1 MKSEGHPADVH
12 FPPAPW
18 HLRGRMWA
26 GLFRTDAPVPL
37 PAPLKRVLGAR
48 WLVVLLVRYEPGG
61 TLRYDELA
69 LGIPARRGLRF
80 GLWVDALWVSD
91 AAGMWGGRR
100 IWGLPKQMAR
110 FDWEEDGS
118 AVRVED
124 AAGVIARFTLDRSAA
139 RLPAPWLPAP
149 FWGRREDASLIFT
162 PARVRGA
169 RLGRGGLRRVKWSDH
184 LPYRP
189 AQRPLISVAAASF
202 RLTVPPPA

>member
-1 MKSEGHPADVH
+1 MPPPEVS

-37 PAPLKRVLGAR
+37 PAGLKRVLGAR

-61 TLRYDELA
+61 TLHYDELA
-69 LGIPARRGLRF
+69 LGIPARRGLRL

-118 AVRVED
+118 TARVED
-124 AAGVIARFTLDRSAA
+124 ATGTVAAFTLDRPAA
-139 RLPAPWLPAP
+139 RLPVPWLPAP
-149 FWGRREDASLIFT
+149 FWGRREDASWTFT
-162 PARVRGA
+162 PARLHGA
-169 RLGRGGLRRVKWSDH
+169 RLGRGGMRRIEGSAR
-184 LPYRP
+184 LPYRTL
-189 AQRPLISVAAASF
+189 QRPLISVAAASF
-202 RLTVPPPA
+202 RLTVPPPD